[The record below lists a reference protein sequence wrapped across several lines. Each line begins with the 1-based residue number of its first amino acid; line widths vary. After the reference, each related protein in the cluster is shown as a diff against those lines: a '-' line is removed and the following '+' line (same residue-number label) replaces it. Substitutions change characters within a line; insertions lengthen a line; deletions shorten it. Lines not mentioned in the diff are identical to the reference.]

1 MICMKKRRQ
10 PPRPPYT
17 KNNPWVLLIV
27 AILFIAI
34 GLSFIFVPREA
45 VLFTGGNRTVGR
57 DVLASSKTILGIG
70 WLSLTIGLLMTAGY
84 FKLWNDMKK
93 GR

>member
-1 MICMKKRRQ
+1 MDKKLD
-10 PPRPPYT
+10 PPKPPYP

-27 AILFIAI
+27 AALFVAI

-45 VLFTGGNRTVGR
+45 ILLTSGHRTVGR
-57 DVLASSKTILGIG
+57 DVLASSDTILGIG
-70 WLSLTIGLLMTAGY
+70 WLSLTIGLLITAGY
-84 FKLWNDMKK
+84 FKLWNDIKK